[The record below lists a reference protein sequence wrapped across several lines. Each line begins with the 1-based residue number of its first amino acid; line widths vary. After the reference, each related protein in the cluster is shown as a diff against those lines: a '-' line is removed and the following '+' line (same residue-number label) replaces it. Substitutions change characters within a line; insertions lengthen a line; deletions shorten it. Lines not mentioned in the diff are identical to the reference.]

1 MFCRVTTI
9 RDTFCSY
16 CGTRFAD
23 ATTYPRTCA
32 ACGAQIWAN
41 PIPVAVV
48 LVPVIDGE
56 RTGLLVVR
64 RAIPPAGK
72 LALVGGFVEEH
83 ESWQECAARE
93 LREEAGVEIDPAKLE
108 PLWYASTEPRPN
120 RLLLFSLAPPMR
132 ASELPAFTPNTEAS
146 ERGIIFGADDID
158 EVLAFPLHAE
168 AARRYFSRGTS
179 IERETAAVLAAE
191 RP

>member
-1 MFCRVTTI
+1 MFCRVTAMTAM
-9 RDTFCSY
+9 RDSFCSY

-23 ATTYPRTCA
+23 ATAYPRICA

-48 LVPVIDGE
+48 LVPIVDGE

-93 LREEAGVEIDPAKLE
+93 LREEAGVAIDPAKLE
-108 PLWYASTEPRPN
+108 SLWYASSEPRPN
-120 RLLLFSLAPPMR
+120 RLLLFSQAPPMQ
-132 ASELPAFTPNTEAS
+132 AAELPAFAPNTEAS
-146 ERGIIFGADDID
+146 ERGIIFGPDDVD
-158 EVLAFPLHAE
+158 EVLAFSLHAE
-168 AARRYFSRGTS
+168 AARRYFVERAIRGP
-179 IERETAAVLAAE
+179 IGFVAR
-191 RP
+191 